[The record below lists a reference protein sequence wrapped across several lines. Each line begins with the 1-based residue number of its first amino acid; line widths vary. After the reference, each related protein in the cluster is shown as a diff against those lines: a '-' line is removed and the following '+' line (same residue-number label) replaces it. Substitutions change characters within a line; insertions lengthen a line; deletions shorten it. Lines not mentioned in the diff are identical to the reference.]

1 MTDDSA
7 FRSIHWER
15 GEVRVDSFRSASA
28 KGAETTVTVQLVA
41 KGSYALADLLR
52 QLHDE
57 KAASSPKARPRG

>member
-1 MTDDSA
+1 MTDESA

-15 GEVRVDSFRSASA
+15 GEVRVAGFRSASA

-41 KGSYALADLLR
+41 KGGYALADLLR

-57 KAASSPKARPRG
+57 KAIPAAKARPRG